1 MGINSGLSEY
11 HNLLHNKGEITI
23 DNVTVNGGYFNVG
36 GVLSYNSS
44 ANTTFNNMKN
54 EGDLTITASSV
65 SKTHVDVGGV
75 LGCNNTNTIITG
87 VVSNSGVVTCDMTAT
102 TTDKWRGIGGVI
114 GYYYSNTLN
123 MSGATLTNSGD
134 VICKGTYD
142 VVQLGGIIGKINKT
156 SFTYGSMKNSGNVTL
171 DKDVNITDW
180 SNTYVG
186 GIAGYTAIAINGARC
201 FCDIIALNG
210 AKVGF
215 ITGSPYAETIK
226 STNCHIG
233 GNVSTMLNA
242 TGDGPDWTPIDAWE
256 YLTYIYGGEISK
268 DEATASKLG
277 WLEDSID
284 GTPLDHDSKP
294 IEF

>member
-1 MGINSGLSEY
+1 
-11 HNLLHNKGEITI
+11 
-23 DNVTVNGGYFNVG
+23 
-36 GVLSYNSS
+36 
-44 ANTTFNNMKN
+44 
-54 EGDLTITASSV
+54 
-65 SKTHVDVGGV
+65 
-75 LGCNNTNTIITG
+75 
-87 VVSNSGVVTCDMTAT
+87 MTAT
-102 TTDKWRGIGGVI
+102 TTGKWRGIGGVI
-114 GYYYSNTLN
+114 GYYYDKTLN
-123 MSGATLTNSGD
+123 MSAATLTNSGD

-201 FCDIIALNG
+201 FCYIIALNG

-233 GNVSTMLNA
+233 GKIA
-242 TGDGPDWTPIDAWE
+242 TEKDGQGAYSWVEIDDFTYVE
-256 YLTYIYGGEISK
+256 YIYGTMIEPA
-268 DEATASKLG
+268 EAFANKLG
-277 WLEDSID
+277 WLKDDINSD
-284 GTPLDHDSKP
+284 PVGLDLVP
-294 IEF
+294 IE